1 MKEKIYYILH
11 EIYFLL
17 QKNLKFSMK
26 NFSSKYL
33 LKKLLMENFIFC
45 TVLPSAFAIVK
56 SILFIHL
63 ENLAS
68 EETSVCKLPHPQN
81 GKKTYVCKFR
91 F

>member
-1 MKEKIYYILH
+1 MR
-11 EIYFLL
+11 FFTA
-17 QKNLKFSMK
+17 KNLKFSIK

-45 TVLPSAFAIVK
+45 TVLSSAFAVVK

-68 EETSVCKLPHPQN
+68 EETSVCKLAHPQN